1 MRLLVKF
8 NVILGLVLIT
18 GLAVTAR
25 TAYYD
30 LYDSARQQVIAQA
43 RLMMAA
49 ADATVKYTDVEIP
62 KMLNELNGSHNKDKF
77 CKQTVPFYVARRTF
91 EGLKEQP
98 SKPLDESLPNV
109 GLDLKQYTFRVPS
122 DNPTLESDKP
132 FQWEQM
138 IIDYFRDRKN
148 KNKPLDPLVRDRIGP
163 DGVNYLD
170 LGEKV
175 EVESSS
181 CLNCHDKPENAPPGM
196 LASEKG
202 YKGGGFNWYE
212 GQIIGAKIVTV
223 PKTEVENLRDSMFNK
238 LLRNLGLAA
247 LATFVS
253 LNLALFWFIIRPVS
267 RLTEW
272 ASEVSTGDL
281 SREKLPVR
289 GKDEIAMLTE
299 SFNRM
304 YNSLISSMNML
315 RKQNR

>member
-1 MRLLVKF
+1 MPYLKL
-8 NVILGLVLIT
+8 
-18 GLAVTAR
+18 
-25 TAYYD
+25 D
-30 LYDSARQQVIAQA
+30 L
-43 RLMMAA
+43 
-49 ADATVKYTDVEIP
+49 
-62 KMLNELNGSHNKDKF
+62 
-77 CKQTVPFYVARRTF
+77 KQ
-91 EGLKEQP
+91 
-98 SKPLDESLPNV
+98 
-109 GLDLKQYTFRVPS
+109 DLKQYTYRQPS
-122 DNPTLESDKP
+122 DNPFRESDKP
-132 FQWEQM
+132 TQWEQG
-138 IIDYFRDRKN
+138 IIDYFRDRDSK
-148 KNKPLDPLVRDRIGP
+148 KKPLEPFENDRTGL
-163 DGVNYLD
+163 DGVGYLD
-170 LGEKV
+170 FGKPFVV
-175 EVESSS
+175 EAS
-181 CLNCHDKPENAPPGM
+181 CLHCHGKPEDAPPGM

-202 YKGGGFNWYE
+202 YRGGGFNWYE

-223 PKTEVENLRDSMFNK
+223 PKTEVENLRYYMFNK
-238 LLRNLGLAA
+238 LLRNLELAA

>member
-1 MRLLVKF
+1 MV
-8 NVILGLVLIT
+8 
-18 GLAVTAR
+18 
-25 TAYYD
+25 
-30 LYDSARQQVIAQA
+30 
-43 RLMMAA
+43 
-49 ADATVKYTDVEIP
+49 
-62 KMLNELNGSHNKDKF
+62 
-77 CKQTVPFYVARRTF
+77 
-91 EGLKEQP
+91 
-98 SKPLDESLPNV
+98 
-109 GLDLKQYTFRVPS
+109 
-122 DNPTLESDKP
+122 
-132 FQWEQM
+132 
-138 IIDYFRDRKN
+138 DYFRDRKD
-148 KNKPLDPLVRDRIGP
+148 KNEPLDPLVRDRIGP
-163 DGVNYLD
+163 DDVNYLD

-223 PKTEVENLRDSMFNK
+223 PKTEVENLRDSMFYK
-238 LLRNLGLAA
+238 LLRNLGLAT

-253 LNLALFWFIIRPVS
+253 LNLALFWYIIRPVS